1 MNDLLKIAII
11 QTDIFWEDSRANL
24 EKFLKLLTGMTLQP
38 DLVVFPEMF
47 TTGFSVNPE
56 LNAQE
61 MTGESITWMI
71 KLAGQL
77 NSSMAG
83 SLIIKDN
90 SDYFNRF
97 ILVTPEGNV
106 QHYDKRHL
114 FRMEDEESS
123 YQSGVERKIFRLG
136 NWRICPQICYDLR
149 FPVWSRNRNDYDLLI
164 YVANWP
170 EPRRDIWKILLQ
182 ARAIENL
189 SFCIGANRVGTDGRG
204 ISYAGGSMVIN
215 GKGQILNDL
224 KDDSEEMIYAEIS
237 LSDLR
242 KLRNDFPA
250 HKDADNFQLEK

>member
-170 EPRRDIWKILLQ
+170 KPRILAWDTLLK
-182 ARAIENL
+182 ARAIENM
-189 SFCIGANRVGTDGRG
+189 CYCVGVNRVGVDKADNDYCGHSATYD
-204 ISYAGGSMVIN
+204 ILGSNITPLRPNKEHTEVVVLERNHIN
-215 GKGQILNDL
+215 FYRNKL
-224 KDDSEEMIYAEIS
+224 KFLADRDTFS
-237 LSDLR
+237 LS
-242 KLRNDFPA
+242 K
-250 HKDADNFQLEK
+250 